1 MLRHNAPVRISAKG
15 DYAVCAVIV
24 LARQDGTATAEAI
37 AGASGVPVKFLEKIL
52 HELRRAGIVTSRRG
66 VDGGHALARPA
77 KHITVADVLRAVDGP
92 LADVHG
98 TAPEHVRYDEDVAV
112 LRSLWIAV
120 RASLRSV
127 LESVTI
133 ADLAAG
139 RLPQRV
145 ERLTQAPDAWL
156 RR

>member
-1 MLRHNAPVRISAKG
+1 MCMG
-15 DYAVCAVIV
+15 
-24 LARQDGTATAEAI
+24 
-37 AGASGVPVKFLEKIL
+37 
-52 HELRRAGIVTSRRG
+52 LRRSTSS
-66 VDGGHALARPA
+66 
-77 KHITVADVLRAVDGP
+77 
-92 LADVHG
+92 
-98 TAPEHVRYDEDVAV
+98 YDEDVAV